1 MMLPLWW
8 LWVVSGRAGVV
19 VVMYVVLV
27 GVNTS
32 MVI

>member
-19 VVMYVVLV
+19 VVIYVVLV
-27 GVNTS
+27 SVDTS
-32 MVI
+32 VVI